1 MSHVDEGTLHA
12 YLDGE
17 LPSGDRA
24 TLEAHV
30 AECAACRAALADERA
45 LRDRASALLGSAR
58 PVERPAP
65 PLEQLRRST
74 KRSPWHV
81 RTSFAWAASIVL
93 ALSIGYVLR
102 GPGGDSATANQ
113 QRPIVVAADRAVGPP
128 PAAATAKRAAP
139 PMRREA
145 PTRQHAPIAD
155 EVAQAQ
161 EKVDS
166 VATVAPN
173 LASRVAVEPSAAGK
187 AVAPAPRESLR
198 LNATVAAA
206 AVAAEQDRAAVG
218 AVSVQ
223 PSAAL
228 NWPVITRRT
237 AESLLGAAP
246 VGLPGLGIRT
256 IRRSPAG
263 DGTVVVEQALD
274 FSTVIQV
281 FQRPAGAALENG
293 LRRERTD
300 RLLARFMGKLR
311 VEIAGP
317 VSVDSLNRLLEQ
329 VQPLP

>member
-1 MSHVDEGTLHA
+1 
-12 YLDGE
+12 
-17 LPSGDRA
+17 
-24 TLEAHV
+24 
-30 AECAACRAALADERA
+30 
-45 LRDRASALLGSAR
+45 
-58 PVERPAP
+58 
-65 PLEQLRRST
+65 
-74 KRSPWHV
+74 
-81 RTSFAWAASIVL
+81 
-93 ALSIGYVLR
+93 
-102 GPGGDSATANQ
+102 
-113 QRPIVVAADRAVGPP
+113 
-128 PAAATAKRAAP
+128 
-139 PMRREA
+139 MRREA